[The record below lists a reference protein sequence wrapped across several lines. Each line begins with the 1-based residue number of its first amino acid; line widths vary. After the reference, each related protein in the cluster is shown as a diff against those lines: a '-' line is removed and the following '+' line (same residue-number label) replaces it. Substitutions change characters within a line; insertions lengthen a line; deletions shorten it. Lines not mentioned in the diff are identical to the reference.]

1 MEGKAMV
8 IISRCLSPFYQ
19 IAFWDLMHRGF
30 EIHARFCIVL
40 VGVDGCNENSE
51 TEAPLGNGNPKVHA
65 PRGSRDLDPLECA
78 KKRNSYEAEEI
89 KRRALEEA
97 EAIRSSARLSG
108 SVPIRSTLRNKQET
122 PASECVTGGST
133 VDVASD
139 ILRFAQS
146 FASEARAEAK
156 KALADARATA
166 EQILSS
172 ARSDAAVFTSSSSAT
187 LGDKERQ
194 LRLRDANRKRR
205 SYWINRRNDGCG
217 DQLQSMQDR
226 RAPSRDRQD
235 RTIRDLVT
243 DLVRLFV
250 KRTMTFSMESKQS
263 VCQRFWVH
271 RSMRQYHPASLGCN
285 YTGPWTLHNVHLK
298 KPADVV
304 DYVEAMGHG
313 EGIENQWDEGTL
325 IDLVEVGDFFAVEA
339 EWPNDYDA
347 EFWILQCIKPLHVL
361 PHSVTDA
368 YGETHDVGPSMLK
381 GIWYQQFGK
390 SPTCFV
396 RYDSA
401 PESVVAA
408 RRVIHVRFAL
418 SPTGVLRNSPSL
430 KLSNDTL
437 EAILA
442 SLQR

>member
-1 MEGKAMV
+1 
-8 IISRCLSPFYQ
+8 
-19 IAFWDLMHRGF
+19 MHRGF

-51 TEAPLGNGNPKVHA
+51 TEAPLGNGNPEVHA
-65 PRGSRDLDPLECA
+65 PRGSRDLDPLEFPLGSRER
-78 KKRNSYEAEEI
+78 KNYLQRKRRYERSISPVRAEILKMRKEAECEAEEI

-108 SVPIRSTLRNKQET
+108 SPIRSTLRNRQET

-146 FASEARAEAK
+146 FAFEARAEAE

-172 ARSDAAVFTSSSSAT
+172 ARSDATVFTSSSSAT

-194 LRLRDANRKRR
+194 RRLRDANRKRR
-205 SYWINRRNDGCG
+205 SYWINRRNDRCG
-217 DQLQSMQDR
+217 DQLQSTQDR

-250 KRTMTFSMESKQS
+250 KRTVTFSMESK
-263 VCQRFWVH
+263 H
-271 RSMRQYHPASLGCN
+271 RLNPTLLKMMEMCCFCPSCIDEDWDNCTNSE

-325 IDLVEVGDFFAVEA
+325 ADLVEVRDFFAVEA

-347 EFWILQCIKPLHVL
+347 EFWILQCTKPLHVL

-368 YGETHDVGPSMLK
+368 YGETHDAGTSVLK

-390 SPTCFV
+390 SNLLCT
-396 RYDSA
+396 
-401 PESVVAA
+401 
-408 RRVIHVRFAL
+408 I
-418 SPTGVLRNSPSL
+418 
-430 KLSNDTL
+430 
-437 EAILA
+437 
-442 SLQR
+442 

>member
-1 MEGKAMV
+1 MEGKATV

-51 TEAPLGNGNPKVHA
+51 TEAPLGNGNPESCT
-65 PRGSRDLDPLECA
+65 GG
-78 KKRNSYEAEEI
+78 NSEDAQRCEAEEI

-108 SVPIRSTLRNKQET
+108 SPIRSTSRNRQET
-122 PASECVTGGST
+122 LASECVTGGSI

-139 ILRFAQS
+139 ILKFARS
-146 FASEARAEAK
+146 FASEARAEAE
-156 KALADARATA
+156 KALPDARATA

-194 LRLRDANRKRR
+194 RRLRDTNRKCR
-205 SYWINRRNDGCG
+205 SYWINRRNAGCG
-217 DQLQSMQDR
+217 DQLQSTQDR
-226 RAPSRDRQD
+226 RASSRDRQD

-250 KRTMTFSMESKQS
+250 KRTVTFSMESKQS

-271 RSMRQYHPASLGCN
+271 RSMRQYHPASLGCK
-285 YTGPWTLHNVHLK
+285 YTGPWTLHNVHPK
-298 KPADVV
+298 KPEDVV

-325 IDLVEVGDFFAVEA
+325 ADLVEVGDFFAVEA

-347 EFWILQCIKPLHVL
+347 EFWILQCTKPLHVL

-368 YGETHDVGPSMLK
+368 YGETHDAGTSVLK

-401 PESVVAA
+401 LESVVAA
-408 RRVIHVRFAL
+408 RQVIHVRFAL